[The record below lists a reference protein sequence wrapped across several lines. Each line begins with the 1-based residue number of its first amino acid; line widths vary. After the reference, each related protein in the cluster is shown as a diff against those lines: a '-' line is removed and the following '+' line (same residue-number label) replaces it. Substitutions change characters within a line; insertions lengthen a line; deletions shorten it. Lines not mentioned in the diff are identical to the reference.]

1 MRLLHL
7 TDTHL
12 GFVRPVQ
19 RPTDASP
26 RRDLLQRE
34 AEHAF
39 RTAIA
44 PALHGEVDAVVHT
57 GDVFDRSRPP
67 RQALLFAAELLV
79 LAARRVPVIVMAGN
93 HDRRGLLR
101 YLPMS
106 APNLH
111 VVDRPT
117 RLQVGGVAFGV
128 VPFERTAA
136 GFAVAARMVA
146 EPGIDLLLA
155 HQAFHGHRVPTAF
168 ARSREAGFPAAPGA
182 GTERD
187 RPSRWF
193 TFRCGAQDDTIGA
206 QHMPRGVKWVLCGH
220 LHPRQVVQAGE
231 ATVVCPGST
240 VRTSFAE
247 RGTEKG
253 VAIWTLGRTVG
264 WQFTDIRS
272 RPMHLVASEA
282 ELPRVSPGDLVRV
295 GRVGSSERA
304 EELARAALARGG
316 WLVGRPAARRPAQVH
331 SPPASVASPAE
342 QLSLL

>member
-19 RPTDASP
+19 RPIDAAP

-79 LAARRVPVIVMAGN
+79 LAARQVPVVVMAGN

-111 VVDRPT
+111 VVDRPD
-117 RLQVGGVAFGV
+117 RVVIRGVAFGV

-136 GFAVAARMVA
+136 GFAVAARVA
-146 EPGIDLLLA
+146 TGPGVDLLLA
-155 HQAFHGHRVPTAF
+155 HQAFHGHRVPTSF
-168 ARSREAGFPAAPGA
+168 
-182 GTERD
+182 ERGPHGP

-193 TFRCGAQDDTIGA
+193 TFREGVQADTIGEE
-206 QHMPRGVKWVLCGH
+206 HLPRGVRWVLCGH
-220 LHPRQVVQAGE
+220 LHPRQVVEVGE

-247 RGTEKG
+247 RAHEKG
-253 VAIWTLGRTVG
+253 AAVWTLAGSVG

-272 RPMHLVASEA
+272 RPMHLIEQEA
-282 ELPRVSPGDLVRV
+282 DLAHVRPGDLVRV
-295 GRVGSSERA
+295 GRSPVGEVA
-304 EELARAALARGG
+304 EELAREVLARGG
-316 WLVGRPAARRPAQVH
+316 WLVGRPPAARPKPVP
-331 SPPASVASPAE
+331 SPASPFQPAAAE

>member
-19 RPTDASP
+19 RPVDAAP

-93 HDRRGLLR
+93 HDKRGLLR

-106 APNLH
+106 VPQLH
-111 VVDRPT
+111 VIERPT
-117 RLQVGGVAFGV
+117 RLQIGGVAFGV

-136 GFAVAARMVA
+136 GFSVAAQVA
-146 EPGIDLLLA
+146 AGPGIDLLLA
-155 HQAFHGHRVPTAF
+155 HQAFDGHRVPTGF
-168 ARSREAGFPAAPGA
+168 AHTAEG
-182 GTERD
+182 ERA
-187 RPSRWF
+187 SRWF
-193 TFRCGAQDDTIGA
+193 TFREGVQDDTIGA
-206 QHMPRGVKWVLCGH
+206 RHLPSGVRWVLCGH
-220 LHPRQVVQAGE
+220 LHPRQVVEVGE

-247 RGTEKG
+247 RTHQKGT
-253 VAIWTLGRTVG
+253 AIWTLGSTVG
-264 WQFTDIRS
+264 WQFNDIRS
-272 RPMHLVASEA
+272 RAMHLVAS
-282 ELPRVSPGDLVRV
+282 
-295 GRVGSSERA
+295 A
-304 EELARAALARGG
+304 EELGAVEPGHLVRIGRGAHDELAESLARDTLARGG
-316 WLVGRPAARRPAQVH
+316 WLVGRPAARRPTPVPSSTEPLMA
-331 SPPASVASPAE
+331 AAAE